1 MQVLNYY
8 LKKQKNVYIIIM
20 CKIMG
25 GGEEVYSTQKSCM
38 LYFLNKIIRVGD
50 NNKNK

>member
-25 GGEEVYSTQKSCM
+25 GGEVYSTQKSCM

>member
-1 MQVLNYY
+1 
-8 LKKQKNVYIIIM
+8 M

-25 GGEEVYSTQKSCM
+25 APPPTVYRTQKSCM